1 MNAASSRSHAVFTLL
16 LRRRGGGPDARVAKF
31 RLVDLA
37 GSERNKRSGANG
49 ARFEVRTA
57 LPPLHQ
63 GRTVCNITRIHMDLA
78 SRALAKP

>member
-37 GSERNKRSGANG
+37 GSERNKRSGAEG
-49 ARFEVRTA
+49 ARFRVRTSA
-57 LPPLHQ
+57 A
-63 GRTVCNITRIHMDLA
+63 GT
-78 SRALAKP
+78 